1 MNMFPHTITL
11 YIITEDQVT
20 FEQVTNITVLEG
32 VLLDAAKA
40 TNVRSSGMENA
51 DAVTVYI
58 PFSVKAYDGQTAE
71 IKRYVSPKEYHAA
84 DDKSGLWTLDSAPPT
99 DVSTFIVKGEV
110 VEPEKDF
117 QWINRT
123 HDDVYRINSV
133 DAKDF
138 GSEEMKHFE
147 IGGR

>member
-1 MNMFPHTITL
+1 MTMFPHTITL

-20 FEQVTNITVLEG
+20 FERVTNITVLEG

-40 TNVRSSGMENA
+40 ANVRSSGMENA

-58 PFSVKAYDGQTAE
+58 PFSVKAYDGQTTE
-71 IKRYVSPKEYHAA
+71 IKRYVSPKEYHTAA
-84 DDKSGLWTLDSAPPT
+84 DKSGLWTLDSAPPT

-147 IGGR
+147 VGGR

>member
-1 MNMFPHTITL
+1 MTMFPHTITL

-40 TNVRSSGMENA
+40 ANVRSSGMENA

-71 IKRYVSPKEYHAA
+71 IKRYVSPKEYHAVA
-84 DDKSGLWTLDSAPPT
+84 DKSGLWTLDSAPPT

-133 DAKDF
+133 DEKDF
-138 GSEEMKHFE
+138 GSDEMQHWE
-147 IGGR
+147 VGGR

>member
-1 MNMFPHTITL
+1 MTMFPHTITL

-40 TNVRSSGMENA
+40 ANVRSSGMENA

-58 PFSVKAYDGQTAE
+58 PFSVKAYDGHTAE
-71 IKRYVSPKEYHAA
+71 IKRYVSPKEYHASA
-84 DDKSGLWTLDSAPPT
+84 DKSGLWTLDSAPPT

-133 DAKDF
+133 DEKDF
-138 GSEEMKHFE
+138 GSDEMQHWE
-147 IGGR
+147 IGCR

>member
-1 MNMFPHTITL
+1 MFPHTITL

-20 FEQVTNITVLEG
+20 FERVTNITVLEG

-40 TNVRSSGMENA
+40 ANVRSSGMENA

-71 IKRYVSPKEYHAA
+71 IKRYVSPKEYHVAA
-84 DDKSGLWTLDSAPPT
+84 DKSGLWTLDSAPPT

-123 HDDVYRINSV
+123 HDDVYRISSV
-133 DAKDF
+133 DEKDF
-138 GSEEMKHFE
+138 GSDEMKHWE
-147 IGGR
+147 VGGR

>member
-1 MNMFPHTITL
+1 MFPHTITL

-20 FEQVTNITVLEG
+20 FERVTNITVLEG

-40 TNVRSSGMENA
+40 ANVRSSGMENA

-58 PFSVKAYDGQTAE
+58 PFSVKAYDGQTTE
-71 IKRYVSPKEYHAA
+71 IKRYVSPKEYHTAA
-84 DDKSGLWTLDSAPPT
+84 DKSGLWTLDSAPPT

-147 IGGR
+147 VGGR

>member
-1 MNMFPHTITL
+1 MFPHTIPL

-40 TNVRSSGMENA
+40 ANVRSSGMENA

-71 IKRYVSPKEYHAA
+71 IMRYVSPKEYHAA
-84 DDKSGLWTLDSAPPT
+84 ADKSGLWTLDSAPPT

-133 DAKDF
+133 DEKDF
-138 GSEEMKHFE
+138 GSDEMRHWE
-147 IGGR
+147 VGGR

>member
-1 MNMFPHTITL
+1 MTMFPHTVTL

-71 IKRYVSPKEYHAA
+71 IKRYVSPKEYNAA
-84 DDKSGLWTLDSAPPT
+84 ADKSGLWTLDSAPPT

-110 VEPEKDF
+110 IEPEKDF

>member
-1 MNMFPHTITL
+1 MTMFPHTITL

-20 FEQVTNITVLEG
+20 FERVTNITVLEG

-40 TNVRSSGMENA
+40 ANVRSSGMENA

-71 IKRYVSPKEYHAA
+71 IKRYVSQKEYHAA
-84 DDKSGLWTLDSAPPT
+84 ADKSGLWTLDSAPPT

-133 DAKDF
+133 DEKDF
-138 GSEEMKHFE
+138 GSDEMRHFE